1 MDSSTPIRIARPSD
15 DLDGLLA
22 FYRDGLGLELM
33 FRFEDHQGFDGMML
47 GRPGSAY
54 HFEFTRA
61 EGHRAGKA
69 PTQDNLVVFYIA
81 DEPRWREAV
90 ERMRKAGF
98 PPVASFNPYWDRQGC
113 TFEDPDG
120 YRIVLQRGA
129 WPP

>member
-1 MDSSTPIRIARPSD
+1 MDSSPPIRIARPSD

-61 EGHRAGKA
+61 KGHRAQGA
-69 PTQDNLVVFYIA
+69 HPGP
-81 DEPRWREAV
+81 PR
-90 ERMRKAGF
+90 G
-98 PPVASFNPYWDRQGC
+98 
-113 TFEDPDG
+113 
-120 YRIVLQRGA
+120 VLHRR
-129 WPP
+129 